1 MNVSASR
8 REARERVVRHA
19 LSVAA
24 WERSLA
30 DNPKAAGALL
40 KAESA
45 LELACRDLTNS
56 VDDSPPRDRPDGWDR
71 VPGDGPG

>member
-8 REARERVVRHA
+8 REARERVIRHA

-40 KAESA
+40 KAEA
-45 LELACRDLTNS
+45 AMELASRDLTATVN
-56 VDDSPPRDRPDGWDR
+56 DAPPRERPKGWDE
-71 VPGDGPG
+71 